1 MIQGIIL
8 LKAAIEIAGCA
19 WIHLAL
25 SPQEMSNYNS
35 NLGFIYKCPLSFQ
48 FLLFQVTRSLSVIQV

>member
-1 MIQGIIL
+1 MIQGILL
-8 LKAAIEIAGCA
+8 LKAAIEIDGCA

-35 NLGFIYKCPLSFQ
+35 NLGFIYKCLLSFQ